1 MELTDRKKQIL
12 KIVVDGYVAT
22 AEPVSSKAIAEKMPG
37 RISSAT
43 IRNELADLVEM
54 GYLEQPHTSAGR
66 VPSAK
71 GYRLY
76 VNELMERRALPE
88 AEAESIRRSLTGK
101 MSQVDQVMAQA
112 GQMVSSMVGY
122 PAYAMADHTQAVTV
136 QRFDL
141 IAVDDDSFIAVAMLS
156 DSRVKSQLL
165 RWQLPVEREAL
176 TEISHLL
183 NTHFTGLGPEEMNA
197 RLMSLSDQVS
207 GKWFLLLNQVCEYA
221 GQLLKD
227 AAGQE
232 VYLGG
237 TTQLLKFPEYRDA
250 DKARDLMTFLVDN
263 KQNLPVPSGNAPVQI
278 LIGPENVDAAL
289 KESSV
294 VIASYDIG
302 DGMRGLVGVVGPT
315 RMDYASVA
323 ARLTCFAESLSHMF
337 EKRQLPPTK
346 EEQSGARRKRRT
358 PLRRSSRRPTP
369 LRKRSRLRKRPSRR
383 KPLPSPVS
391 RWSRWSSW
399 LKWSA
404 MPATSI
410 CVWRRNTT
418 TTASA
423 PPRKRKIPTPMPR
436 RTPSRSF
443 WGCWIT
449 WSVALP
455 SLTRETPTVRAWS

>member
-37 RISSAT
+37 KISSAT

-88 AEAESIRRSLTGK
+88 AEAESIRLSLTGK
-101 MSQVDQVMAQA
+101 MSQVDQVMAQ
-112 GQMVSSMVGY
+112 VGY

-250 DKARDLMTFLVDN
+250 DKARDLMTFMVDN

-346 EEQSGARRKRRT
+346 EEQS
-358 PLRRSSRRPTP
+358 
-369 LRKRSRLRKRPSRR
+369 
-383 KPLPSPVS
+383 
-391 RWSRWSSW
+391 
-399 LKWSA
+399 
-404 MPATSI
+404 
-410 CVWRRNTT
+410 
-418 TTASA
+418 
-423 PPRKRKIPTPMPR
+423 
-436 RTPSRSF
+436 
-443 WGCWIT
+443 
-449 WSVALP
+449 
-455 SLTRETPTVRAWS
+455 

>member
-66 VPSAK
+66 VPSAR

-122 PAYAMADHTQAVTV
+122 PAYAVADHTQAVTV

-176 TEISHLL
+176 TEMSHLL

-250 DKARDLMTFLVDN
+250 DKARDLMTFMVDN

-278 LIGPENVDAAL
+278 LIGPE

-346 EEQSGARRKRRT
+346 EEQS
-358 PLRRSSRRPTP
+358 
-369 LRKRSRLRKRPSRR
+369 
-383 KPLPSPVS
+383 
-391 RWSRWSSW
+391 
-399 LKWSA
+399 
-404 MPATSI
+404 
-410 CVWRRNTT
+410 
-418 TTASA
+418 
-423 PPRKRKIPTPMPR
+423 
-436 RTPSRSF
+436 
-443 WGCWIT
+443 
-449 WSVALP
+449 
-455 SLTRETPTVRAWS
+455 

>member
-101 MSQVDQVMAQA
+101 MSQVMAQA

-122 PAYAMADHTQAVTV
+122 PAYAMVDHTQAVTV

-250 DKARDLMTFLVDN
+250 DKARDLMTFMVDN

-346 EEQSGARRKRRT
+346 EEQS
-358 PLRRSSRRPTP
+358 
-369 LRKRSRLRKRPSRR
+369 
-383 KPLPSPVS
+383 
-391 RWSRWSSW
+391 
-399 LKWSA
+399 
-404 MPATSI
+404 
-410 CVWRRNTT
+410 
-418 TTASA
+418 
-423 PPRKRKIPTPMPR
+423 
-436 RTPSRSF
+436 
-443 WGCWIT
+443 
-449 WSVALP
+449 
-455 SLTRETPTVRAWS
+455 